1 MPSFRHFVGVRFD
14 AAMFGLLRIL
24 IRMSWYYTP
33 QNWMLTS
40 YPVFDLLTVPR
51 SESYRLRV

>member
-1 MPSFRHFVGVRFD
+1 
-14 AAMFGLLRIL
+14 MFGLLRIL